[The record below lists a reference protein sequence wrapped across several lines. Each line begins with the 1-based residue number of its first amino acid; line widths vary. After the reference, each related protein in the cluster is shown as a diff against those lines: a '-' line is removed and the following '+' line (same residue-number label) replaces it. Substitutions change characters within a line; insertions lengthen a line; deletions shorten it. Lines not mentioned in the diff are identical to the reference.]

1 MAFVTQNMRAPM
13 AVRPTPQAPRTPRP
27 ATGRPLPFSVLLV
40 SSAAL
45 ALAFTWMVSGSIK
58 SPAAG
63 RTPAPVATQL
73 R

>member
-13 AVRPTPQAPRTPRP
+13 AVRPAPRAPRTPRP
-27 ATGRPLPFSVLLV
+27 VAGRPLPFSVLLV

-58 SPAAG
+58 PPAAAS
-63 RTPAPVATQL
+63 TAAPVTTQL